1 MSHHQSPLD
10 DEAIVALY
18 FARDERAIAETER
31 KYGHMCMNVS
41 MGILH
46 SRPDAEECLNDT
58 YRRLWEAIP
67 PARPQ
72 SLANYV
78 LRVMRNL
85 SLDRLRRLSAYR
97 RDRALTVSFEE
108 LEACIPV
115 REELEGEVSR
125 LVSDFLRTRSDTDRR
140 LFLGRYWYNLS
151 VKELARQWGLTANA
165 VSSRLRRTR
174 ESLRAYLEAG
184 GYTV

>member
-1 MSHHQSPLD
+1 MNRQPPLD

-18 FARDERAIAETER
+18 FARDERAIAETDR
-31 KYGHMCMNVS
+31 KYGHMCMSVS
-41 MGILH
+41 QGILH
-46 SRPDAEECLNDT
+46 DRQDAEECLNDT

-67 PARPQ
+67 PTRPQ

-78 LRVMRNL
+78 LRVIRNL
-85 SLDRLRRLSAYR
+85 SLDRLRRLSAGR

-108 LEACIPV
+108 LEECIPV
-115 REELEGEVSR
+115 REELEGEISR
-125 LVSDFLRTRSDTDRR
+125 LVSDFLRTRNDMDRR

-165 VSSRLRRTR
+165 VAARLRRTR
-174 ESLRAYLEAG
+174 EGLRTYLEEG